1 LPCALAKAVARL
13 TRFYRNYFI
22 DATKGTITL
31 AMIIKKLAVAEM
43 DSEVGDD
50 GFGDRKGVLV
60 SESPRSGTF
69 NSFEN
74 AVNID
79 SHER

>member
-1 LPCALAKAVARL
+1 
-13 TRFYRNYFI
+13 
-22 DATKGTITL
+22 
-31 AMIIKKLAVAEM
+31 MIIKKLAVAEM